1 VGRGRGVGQLELICA
16 QHEFLSKPGC
26 ILFYRHSQVERGRG
40 GVGRG
45 GVGRGGRGGVA
56 GAGWQGRGGRGG
68 VAGAGGGAARRGG
81 VGHMVVHV
89 LSDMLV
95 LRL

>member
-40 GVGRG
+40 R
-45 GVGRGGRGGVA
+45 GRGGVA